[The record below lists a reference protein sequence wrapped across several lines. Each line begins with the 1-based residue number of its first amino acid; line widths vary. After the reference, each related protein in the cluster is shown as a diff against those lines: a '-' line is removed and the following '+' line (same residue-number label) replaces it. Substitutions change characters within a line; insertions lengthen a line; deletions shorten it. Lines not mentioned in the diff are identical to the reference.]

1 MVYAKIS
8 TSLFLILSGGG
19 GGGGGAR
26 GILGTHSGATVPL
39 QNNQSK

>member
-8 TSLFLILSGGG
+8 TSLFLILSG